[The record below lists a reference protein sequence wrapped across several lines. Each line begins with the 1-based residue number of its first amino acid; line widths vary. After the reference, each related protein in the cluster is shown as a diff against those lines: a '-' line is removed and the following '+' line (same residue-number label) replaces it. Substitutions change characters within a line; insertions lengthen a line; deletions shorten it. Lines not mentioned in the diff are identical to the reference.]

1 MFTSVFGEELGNA
14 AFMAA
19 AAYLGGAAFSAYGG
33 AGAAAGGTSAAGA
46 GAGAGA
52 AAGAGAGTAAGAV
65 GSAWT
70 SSAALTGAGLGGIA
84 GYQQGAAKVAAERQ
98 EAANV
103 AAESRA
109 NEALR
114 QQEIMRKT
122 ALLAEQR
129 TLSSRQ
135 HPSLLG
141 DNNDKLTE
149 EQQDLLYDYN
159 VDTAESLKDLFKT
172 MLSEGTGGLSD
183 EIKITTLY
191 NLLKFDDQEWV
202 IVDGYGDLS

>member
-1 MFTSVFGEELGNA
+1 MGKVFKGVGKVVGKAVKPVKGVFTSVLGEELGNA

-19 AAYLGGAAFSAYGG
+19 TAYLGGAAFSAYGG
-33 AGAAAGGTSAAGA
+33 AGAAAAGGTSAAGA
-46 GAGAGA
+46 G
-52 AAGAGAGTAAGAV
+52 TAAGAA

-84 GYQQGAAKVAAERQ
+84 GYQQGAANVAADKQ
-98 EAANV
+98 EAANM

-129 TLSSRQ
+129 TLSSRVD
-135 HPSLLG
+135 SARNVRNNISAINSKKLG
-141 DNNDKLTE
+141 DE
-149 EQQDLLYDYN
+149 E
-159 VDTAESLKDLFKT
+159 E
-172 MLSEGTGGLSD
+172 
-183 EIKITTLY
+183 TL
-191 NLLKFDDQEWV
+191 
-202 IVDGYGDLS
+202 G

>member
-1 MFTSVFGEELGNA
+1 MGFFKKLVKGVGKVVGKVVKPVRGAFTSVLGKELGSA

-19 AAYLGGAAFSAYGG
+19 AAYLGGATFSAYGG
-33 AGAAAGGTSAAGA
+33 AGAAAAGGTSAAGA
-46 GAGAGA
+46 GAAAGT
-52 AAGAGAGTAAGAV
+52 AAGAGAGTAAGAA

-84 GYQQGAAKVAAERQ
+84 GYQQGAANVAADKQ
-98 EAANV
+98 EAANM

-129 TLSSRQ
+129 TLSSRVD
-135 HPSLLG
+135 SARNVRNNISSINSKKLG
-141 DNNDKLTE
+141 DE
-149 EQQDLLYDYN
+149 E
-159 VDTAESLKDLFKT
+159 E
-172 MLSEGTGGLSD
+172 
-183 EIKITTLY
+183 TL
-191 NLLKFDDQEWV
+191 
-202 IVDGYGDLS
+202 G

>member
-1 MFTSVFGEELGNA
+1 MGKVFKGVGKVVGKVVKPVKGVFTSVLGEELGNA

-33 AGAAAGGTSAAGA
+33 AGAAAAGGTSAAGA
-46 GAGAGA
+46 GAV
-52 AAGAGAGTAAGAV
+52 AGAGAGTAAGAA

-84 GYQQGAAKVAAERQ
+84 GYQQGAAKVAADKQ
-98 EAANV
+98 EAANM

-129 TLSSRQ
+129 TLSSRVD
-135 HPSLLG
+135 SARNVRNNISAINSKKLG
-141 DNNDKLTE
+141 DE
-149 EQQDLLYDYN
+149 E
-159 VDTAESLKDLFKT
+159 E
-172 MLSEGTGGLSD
+172 
-183 EIKITTLY
+183 TL
-191 NLLKFDDQEWV
+191 
-202 IVDGYGDLS
+202 G